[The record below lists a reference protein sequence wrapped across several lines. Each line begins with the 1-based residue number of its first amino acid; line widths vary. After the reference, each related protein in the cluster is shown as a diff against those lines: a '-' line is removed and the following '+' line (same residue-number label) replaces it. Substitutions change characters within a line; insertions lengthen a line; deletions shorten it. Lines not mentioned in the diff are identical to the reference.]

1 MKNLTMSGAQFFE
14 ERSETDSSTGLRG
27 AHISLRIVHTQTAL
41 GTETSYHTR
50 VQSLTHYLPHV
61 IET

>member
-1 MKNLTMSGAQFFE
+1 MSGAQFFE

-27 AHISLRIVHTQTAL
+27 AHISPHIVHTQTAL